1 MEQNKQV
8 QLTND
13 ILINTAKNELNRD
26 VTQKDQNEL
35 DILEKEFRKDK
46 EEYANNESAGPSLMK
61 KVVMKGER
69 MFRSD
74 SFRQE
79 LASLLTDT
87 ENTGHDLV
95 SKFPDNAEDFNS
107 IMDGSLEPTYNN
119 NMPGYELSTGWKS
132 QQEVIDMIKANSV
145 DIKSK
150 EGFKVLLDNQ
160 KALAEQ
166 ANEIEGASFN
176 WEKEYNNI
184 MQKMVEAGDI
194 RSLATDKIFQGRVFK
209 DDLMESISLGSY
221 KDLGLTDE
229 QISKMDPTDD
239 GKITMED
246 ALYIT
251 STIMKDEDQLKI
263 YLADYYTK
271 ALEQNY
277 YNNLNDNVRKAM
289 LVEQG
294 QVLNSNIKNSNEI
307 KVGGGIIKDGIYIPD
322 TVKK

>member
-1 MEQNKQV
+1 MEQDNQV

-13 ILINTAKNELNRD
+13 MLIGTAKNELNRD

-35 DILEKEFRKDK
+35 DVLTEEFKKDK
-46 EEYANNESAGPSLMK
+46 EEYANNESARASLEK

-69 MFRSD
+69 MFKSD
-74 SFRQE
+74 SFKQE

-87 ENTGHDLV
+87 ENIGHDLV
-95 SKFPDNAEDFNS
+95 SKFPNNAGDFNS

-145 DIKSK
+145 DIKSR
-150 EGFKVLLDNQ
+150 EGLKVLLDNQ

-166 ANEIEGASFN
+166 ANETEGASFN
-176 WEKEYNNI
+176 WEKEHSNI
-184 MQKMVEAGDI
+184 MQKMVETGDI
-194 RSLATDKIFQGRVFK
+194 RSLATDKIFGNRVFK
-209 DDLMESISLGSY
+209 DDLMESIALGSY

-239 GKITMED
+239 GKVTMED
-246 ALYIT
+246 ALYMT
-251 STIMKDEDQLKI
+251 STIMKDEDQLKV

-277 YNNLNDNVRKAM
+277 YNNLHPDVRSAM
-289 LVEQG
+289 DE
-294 QVLNSNIKNSNEI
+294 KNKKPNLSTNGGI
-307 KVGGGIIKDGIYIPD
+307 KVKGGTIQNGVFVPGKPS
-322 TVKK
+322 